1 MDRFSQAE
9 VTGFYRAADSLRKYR
24 RAELR
29 DDNTGESLLNELY
42 CDPLPSNGVSTR
54 VNSPNTTLII
64 GRKGTGKST
73 VFQKLQHDIRKT
85 SDRLTAYVDI
95 KTIWDSS
102 QVDLDLRERISKVD
116 HALSPAAIERVLMY
130 RTFLKNVVEELK
142 NELSKKLADSIWER
156 IKNAFSGRMD
166 ELRAEL
172 DGFLADYSDENFV
185 RVLGVKTIGQK
196 IQHESKTQRSDSA
209 EFSVDA
215 SLSGLSASSSVTASS
230 ETSNAQAD
238 EAQYSDVLINVFN
251 PGELIKKLKT
261 LLERS
266 GIRHLYLL
274 IDDFSELPQDAMQ
287 VVVDVLLAPLNNAS
301 NEFIKLKIAAYPG
314 RIYLGSIDRTKI
326 DEMYLDLFKLYGTA
340 DITRLEESGIEFT
353 RRLVRQRLEHY
364 CEGDYLRFFE
374 RNADDIFRQLFNA
387 CLCNPRILGHLMVYL
402 HESQISSGRLIGL
415 RSLSAAV
422 RRFYEEKVEVFFQSG
437 RFLQEAFDE
446 RSSIFSLK
454 ELLESFVQRAR
465 ELRRHSSSVFT
476 KISGTPPTSH
486 FHVPTQYEAL
496 LTTLELNFFL
506 TKYFEMTDRDGRK
519 VGVFALNAGLCEK
532 YEVTFG
538 RPIGEREFR
547 LYFVERIF
555 DYSAQIISYLK
566 NNQEIVCEQC
576 GTRFEYGDLEKLKF
590 FNMRCP
596 KCASG
601 LCRVTNLSKKYA
613 AELESVSKELLLP
626 STELGIL
633 QTLDVAQTGLRA
645 GEIAEEL
652 DCSYQLVSRRAKN
665 LEERK
670 LVLRQTGED
679 GKRSYSLTSLAKD
692 SYFSAEDS
700 GDLKLD
706 ES

>member
-1 MDRFSQAE
+1 MNRFSHPE

-24 RAELR
+24 RAELL
-29 DDNTGESLLNELY
+29 DEQTGDSLLNELY

-54 VNSPNTTLII
+54 VSSANTTLII

-85 SDRLTAYVDI
+85 ADRLTAYVDI

-102 QVDLDLRERISKVD
+102 QIDLDLQERIAKID
-116 HALSPAAIERVLMY
+116 HALPPASVERILIY

-142 NELSKKLADSIWER
+142 DELTKKLADSLWER
-156 IKNAFSGRMD
+156 VKNAFSGHID
-166 ELRAEL
+166 ELKGEL
-172 DGFLADYSDENFV
+172 DGFLTDYSDENFV
-185 RVLGVKTIGQK
+185 RVLGVKAVGQK
-196 IQHESKTQRSDSA
+196 VQHESKSQSS
-209 EFSVDA
+209 A
-215 SLSGLSASSSVTASS
+215 SLDISGRASESGLSAGLSAKVSG
-230 ETSNAQAD
+230 ETSNARAD

-251 PGELIKKLKT
+251 PGELIKKLRV
-261 LLERS
+261 LLERA

-274 IDDFSELPQDAMQ
+274 IDDFSELPPDAMR

-301 NEFIKLKIAAYPG
+301 NEFVKLKIAAYPG

-326 DEMYLDLFKLYGTA
+326 DEMYLDLFKLYGAA
-340 DITRLEESGIEFT
+340 DITRLEDSGIEFT
-353 RRLVRQRLEHY
+353 RRLVRQRLEYY
-364 CEGDYLRFFE
+364 CKGDYLRFFE
-374 RNADDIFRQLFNA
+374 RNVDEIFRHLFNA
-387 CLCNPRILGHLMVYL
+387 CLCNPRILGHVMVYL
-402 HESQISSGRLIGL
+402 HESQIASGRVIGL
-415 RSLSAAV
+415 RAVSAAI
-422 RRFYEEKVEVFFQSG
+422 RRFYEEKVEVYFQSG

-465 ELRRHSSSVFT
+465 ELRRHSSNVFA

-486 FHVPTQYEAL
+486 FHVPTQYESL

-519 VGVFALNAGLCEK
+519 VGVFALNAGLCDK
-532 YEVTFG
+532 YEITFG
-538 RPIGEREFR
+538 RPVGEREFR

-555 DYSAQIISYLK
+555 DYSAQIIYYLK
-566 NNQEIVCEQC
+566 NNQEILCDQC
-576 GTRFEYGDLEKLKF
+576 DSRFEYADLDKLKF

-596 KCASG
+596 TCMQG
-601 LCRVTNLSKKYA
+601 ICRVTNLSKKYA

-626 STELGIL
+626 HTELGIL
-633 QTLDVAQTGLRA
+633 QTLDAAQSRLRA

-652 DCSYQLVSRRAKN
+652 DCSYQLVWRRAKN

-670 LVLRQTGED
+670 LVARQTGED
-679 GKRSYSLTSLAKD
+679 GKRSYSLTPLAKD
-692 SYFSAEDS
+692 TYFETGSAGE
-700 GDLKLD
+700 LKLD
-706 ES
+706 